1 MLVDWSKLYFMDV
14 QESFDFIC
22 DEIKTCTE
30 KNVLV
35 FKKNN
40 YFINKP
46 KWMDRYCVNA
56 VRKKYKAW
64 QIYIHSRTRRNYKN
78 YCKSRNHATK
88 AVRYP
93 RKRHEKGIAELVQ
106 ENPKAFWAYV
116 NIKTKMRSGIS
127 DLKDENGDMRS
138 SDVDKANILNNFF
151 ASVSTKE
158 GESVIK
164 D

>member
-1 MLVDWSKLYFMDV
+1 MANIY
-14 QESFDFIC
+14 SFH

-35 FKKNN
+35 FKKNS

-64 QIYIHSRTRRNYKN
+64 QIYIHSRTRRNYQN

-116 NIKTKMRSGIS
+116 NSKTEMRSGIS

-151 ASVSTKE
+151 ASVSIKE
-158 GESVIK
+158 GESIIK